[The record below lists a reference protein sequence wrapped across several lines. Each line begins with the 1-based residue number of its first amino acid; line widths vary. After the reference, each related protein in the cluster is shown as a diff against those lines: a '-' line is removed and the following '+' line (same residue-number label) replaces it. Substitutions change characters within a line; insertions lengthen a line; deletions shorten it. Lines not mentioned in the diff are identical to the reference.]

1 MMTKA
6 LGTQPNITRRDFEHD
21 CFTIVWD
28 IKKMPADVTTA
39 ISTRSGDLVR
49 VELTNLATGTSGAAT
64 ECWMTMISFGVVAI
78 RESGVALLT

>member
-1 MMTKA
+1 MMTTKA

-49 VELTNLATGTSGAAT
+49 VELTNMTAGAAT